1 MLYFNNM
8 PGSGLA
14 NIKISDLASGS
25 SRDKKAERR
34 WSDKWPVI
42 TDPAKGDT
50 SETLQN
56 KLGNSDSLNI
66 KE

>member
-34 WSDKWPVI
+34 WSDKWLVI

-56 KLGNSDSLNI
+56 K
-66 KE
+66 

>member
-56 KLGNSDSLNI
+56 K
-66 KE
+66 